1 MTKLSHVSV
10 FSNIRLVNVCGRIV
24 PYYPIFCVQASL
36 SYQIVIFKLLKLLTP
51 RLGTVLAVT
60 LIMYQFVGIIETTN
74 EKLMSL

>member
-1 MTKLSHVSV
+1 M
-10 FSNIRLVNVCGRIV
+10 LVNICGRIV
-24 PYYPIFCVQASL
+24 PYYPIFCVKASL
-36 SYQIVIFKLLKLLTP
+36 SLQIVIFKPLKLLTP